1 MLGKIRFAIRL
12 FLERKL
18 LTHRRLAW
26 FRSTA
31 RGARSRSRGLRTCSL
46 RPSSSLRMLARMV
59 RYDSTIR
66 LLNLGVSLRFCPATM
81 RGGVQNGLLQKDKIN
96 IFQKF
101 KTAIFLTVEYDS
113 IFITILQY
121 FIEKYFFTSF
131 LKTKHIPT

>member
-1 MLGKIRFAIRL
+1 
-12 FLERKL
+12 
-18 LTHRRLAW
+18 
-26 FRSTA
+26 
-31 RGARSRSRGLRTCSL
+31 
-46 RPSSSLRMLARMV
+46 MLARMV

-113 IFITILQY
+113 IFITILQC
-121 FIEKYFFTSF
+121 FIEKYFFTF